1 MKTSYDI
8 YSILMD
14 TCAELRKKAQ
24 ESKAQADSCREGSP
38 DMETVA
44 KFVRAGSEAQAY
56 DGMADVCKGYAG
68 EIIKLHIRG
77 DEDPVKLAS
86 LLHAPAKDC
95 VSKLIYHK
103 HEGAVSIHSEDPMD
117 APINFELA
125 RAYEG
130 ILSILAKRGI

>member
-24 ESKAQADSCREGSP
+24 ESKAQADSCREGPP

-56 DGMADVCKGYAG
+56 IEM
-68 EIIKLHIRG
+68 ENIIK
-77 DEDPVKLAS
+77 
-86 LLHAPAKDC
+86 
-95 VSKLIYHK
+95 
-103 HEGAVSIHSEDPMD
+103 EGRSRS
-117 APINFELA
+117 
-125 RAYEG
+125 
-130 ILSILAKRGI
+130 